1 MVIKLSAQLSNQLLD
16 QQQIQAINQS
26 PVTRLPSSW
35 LWQAIK
41 NNITTLNK
49 LTFCADVTFPSIS
62 SPQISSGTIERVI
75 TIPEQSNSDEI
86 NILPSLGENTSAIQ
100 NELALSIR
108 ASFWLFTL
116 ATINISQEQ
125 IDDMAQIF
133 KENFYTSDEYLTPQL
148 EQNLLDSNNEKDMR
162 NKLKFF
168 RSNLLDLLT
177 PEQITEFNQAE
188 NKFIAQDSGI
198 LAELKKTPIRT
209 NITEK
214 LTTYTY
220 EPEET
225 SRTQYL
231 KYTIESAPIFPL
243 RPTQRVRPISA
254 EQDPDNIP
262 RNAYK
267 DTISCQIRHL
277 FIPIENINSN
287 PDYNAQNNQQSYDA
301 IISQTPHP
309 SNLGFT
315 KQEVFHQAIIHQ
327 QLIASTSDDPKIDI
341 QNQAK
346 LFSWAIKNNIKHGIT
361 IASKDKALY
370 LAALTTIENYPSI
383 IYCKSGKDR
392 TAVTASLVQAMIK
405 TYAETGTLID
415 LAEPIFESTLQE
427 PSKHKTIDLIYFR
440 SGCCLN
446 DEQIQTLTST
456 INPNPTNTATHF
468 VNLCDTN
475 LLSGDFRYARLSW
488 DLLARTLKKQ
498 GSGDNKIKLHLHSL
512 QRQTP
517 TQRFLDYLYRKITWH
532 NSYRRLNNTYN
543 FLIRDFLFSI
553 FQIGALSTVGGVKL
567 STAAAVLAFTSPY
580 FLFIKPIINC
590 CKARSN
596 NKELVQPQEE
606 KEKPAILKNV
616 NTIVKSGHHDFIS
629 GWLGGTL
636 GCFSLMNMNDIIL
649 LSFLNLKQSVVPKNM
664 QSSFCFRPWGGWRFA
679 SANRVHF
686 N

>member
-1 MVIKLSAQLSNQLLD
+1 MASD
-16 QQQIQAINQS
+16 
-26 PVTRLPSSW
+26 
-35 LWQAIK
+35 K
-41 NNITTLNK
+41 NNITALNK
-49 LTFCADVTFPSIS
+49 LTFCADVTFPRIS
-62 SPQISSGTIERVI
+62 SPQLSSGTIERVI

-116 ATINISQEQ
+116 STINISPEQ
-125 IDDMAQIF
+125 INDMAQIF
-133 KENFYTSDEYLTPQL
+133 KNNFYTGDEYLTTEL

-162 NKLKFF
+162 NKLNFF
-168 RSNLLDLLT
+168 RSSIIDLLT
-177 PEQITEFNQAE
+177 PEQVTEFIQAE

-198 LAELKKTPIRT
+198 LSELKSTPIRT
-209 NITEK
+209 SITEN
-214 LTTYTY
+214 LTHET
-220 EPEET
+220 EET
-225 SRTQYL
+225 SRTQHL
-231 KYTIESAPIFPL
+231 RFTVESEPIFPL
-243 RPTQRVRPISA
+243 RPTQRLWPISA
-254 EQDPDNIP
+254 EQGSDNIP

-277 FIPIENINSN
+277 FIPIENISSN
-287 PDYNAQNNQQSYDA
+287 PAYNAQNNQQAYDA

-309 SNLGFT
+309 INLGFT
-315 KQEVFHQAIIHQ
+315 KQEVFQQAIIHQ
-327 QLIASTSDDPKIDI
+327 QFIASTSNNPKIDI

-346 LFSWAIKNNIKHGIT
+346 LFSWAIKNNINLGIT

-392 TAVTASLVQAMIK
+392 TAVTASLIQAMIK

-498 GSGDNKIKLHLHSL
+498 ESDDNKIKVTPSL
-512 QRQTP
+512 ATK
-517 TQRFLDYLYRKITWH
+517 TNTNSKI
-532 NSYRRLNNTYN
+532 SR
-543 FLIRDFLFSI
+543 
-553 FQIGALSTVGGVKL
+553 
-567 STAAAVLAFTSPY
+567 
-580 FLFIKPIINC
+580 LFIQK
-590 CKARSN
+590 N
-596 NKELVQPQEE
+596 NL
-606 KEKPAILKNV
+606 A
-616 NTIVKSGHHDFIS
+616 
-629 GWLGGTL
+629 
-636 GCFSLMNMNDIIL
+636 
-649 LSFLNLKQSVVPKNM
+649 
-664 QSSFCFRPWGGWRFA
+664 
-679 SANRVHF
+679 
-686 N
+686 